1 MNRHHHKKYGLV
13 PYQTLTLATKGNI
26 EAIEAILQH
35 YRSYIITLAIK
46 QAHDQYGSPYCIVDE
61 HLRCR
66 LEAKLIT
73 TILNFKIA

>member
-1 MNRHHHKKYGLV
+1 MSKHHQEKRGLV
-13 PYQTLTLATKGNI
+13 PYHTLSLATQGDI

>member
-13 PYQTLTLATKGNI
+13 PYQTLVLATQGNI
-26 EAIEAILQH
+26 EAIDVVLQH
-35 YRSYIITLAIK
+35 YKGYIITLAMK
-46 QAHDQYGSPYCIVDE
+46 QVYDPYGSSYCIVDDA
-61 HLRCR
+61 LRCR